1 MNWEDILLA
10 VEKPSRYTGGE
21 VNAVKK
27 DRRICELSVALA
39 FPDTYEVGM
48 SHLGLQILYAI
59 LNQDPRILAE
69 RCYAPW
75 PDMERQMRRHG
86 LALASLES
94 HTPLNCFD
102 IVGFSLQ
109 YELSYT
115 NVLNMLEMGGIPL
128 RAADRS
134 DGHPLVIA
142 GGPCAFHPAPMAR
155 FIDAFV
161 IGEGEEAIS
170 EIALAALDD
179 KRKGRRRQETLQRLA
194 GIAGVYCPAVHTGA
208 ERIKKRVIPDIN
220 AWPFPL
226 WPVVPLMQTIHNRA
240 TLEIARGCTRGCRFC
255 QAGMVWRPV
264 RERDQAGI
272 EQMAEEMLCST
283 GHHELSLLSLSTGD
297 YSRIEPLLAALMDR
311 YHGRR
316 VALALPSLRVE
327 TLTRSLMEEIKRVR
341 KTSFTLAPEAGTQRL
356 RDAINKG
363 NTEAD
368 LLATTQQVFAAGW
381 KSVKL
386 YFMLGLPSE
395 TQADME
401 GIADLAHQ
409 VLREAKQ
416 RGQVTVSLST
426 FVPKPH
432 TPFQW
437 AGQIGLAET
446 REKQDYLKRRLRGP
460 GLHVKWQDARM
471 SLLEGLLA
479 RGDETMGLL
488 IERAFASGCRFDGWS
503 DLFRFDLWEQAMN
516 DLAIRPEAELR
527 ERGLTEPFPWDRV
540 DCGLSRDF
548 LVREWHKSMQ
558 GALTADCRLEPCQL
572 CGVCDHRSV
581 KMISAAESPPLP
593 ANGVAATGSA
603 SPGSAASGGL
613 RTIQADGLT
622 LPRGPLDAGNRVQK
636 QALEKRLRIEFT
648 KLGPSRFLSHLEL
661 SAALIRAVHQSG
673 LVFVYSQ
680 GFHPLPKIS
689 FAFATAVGM
698 ESHGEYADIQV
709 RNSLSDAMPI
719 GKMNAFLPEGM
730 AVKSLREI
738 PPYRPSL
745 SEEIRGF
752 QYHLCL
758 PATVGPDMDAA
769 IAAKLDQFLGSAT
782 FTITR
787 KVKEK
792 TVVKDIRPLVECLR
806 LDPEQRRIE
815 LRAACKPAGLV
826 RPADIL
832 TRVCGFDEDT
842 VRGVR
847 IVKQETFF
855 R

>member
-27 DRRICELSVALA
+27 DRLACELSVTLA

-59 LNQDPRILAE
+59 LNQHPCILAE

-86 LALASLES
+86 LPLASLES
-94 HTPLNCFD
+94 RTPLNRFD

-115 NVLNMLEMGGIPL
+115 NVLNMLDLGGIPL
-128 RAADRS
+128 RAADRN

-142 GGPCAFHPAPMAR
+142 GGPCAFHPAPMSR

-170 EIALAALDD
+170 DIALAVLDD
-179 KRKGRRRQETLQRLA
+179 KRKGRRRAETLQRLA
-194 GIAGVYCPAVHTGA
+194 GINGVYCPAVHTA
-208 ERIKKRVIPDIN
+208 DKRIIKRVIPDIN

-226 WPVVPLMQTIHNRA
+226 NPVVPLMQTIHNRA

-264 RERDQAGI
+264 RERHPAGI
-272 EQMAEEMLCST
+272 ERMAEEMLCST

-297 YSRIEPLLAALMDR
+297 YSRIEPLLATLMDR

-363 NTEAD
+363 NSEAD
-368 LLATTQQVFAAGW
+368 LLATTEQVFTAGW

-386 YFMLGLPSE
+386 YFMLGLPGE
-395 TQADME
+395 TQTDME
-401 GIADLAHQ
+401 GIADLAHK
-409 VLREAKQ
+409 VLREAKH

-437 AGQIGLAET
+437 ARQISLAET
-446 REKQDYLKRRLRGP
+446 REKQDYLKRRLRSP
-460 GLHVKWQDARM
+460 NLNVKWQDANM

-479 RGDETMGLL
+479 RGDETLGLL
-488 IERAFASGCRFDGWS
+488 IERAFQSGCRFDGWS
-503 DLFRFDLWEQAMN
+503 DHFRFDLWEQAMT
-516 DLAIRPEAELR
+516 DLAIRPEAELQ
-527 ERGLTEPFPWDRV
+527 ERRLMDRFPWDRI

-548 LVREWHKSMQ
+548 LIREWHKSTQ
-558 GALTADCRLEPCQL
+558 GELTADCRMEQCHL
-572 CGVCDHRSV
+572 CGVCDHLRV
-581 KMISAAESPPLP
+581 KMISAPDSTPLP
-593 ANGVAATGSA
+593 ADGFTTIGAGDRFQKSA
-603 SPGSAASGGL
+603 P
-613 RTIQADGLT
+613 
-622 LPRGPLDAGNRVQK
+622 
-636 QALEKRLRIEFT
+636 EKRLRIEFT

-661 SAALIRAVHQSG
+661 SAALVRAVRQSG
-673 LVFVYSQ
+673 LTFVYSQ

-698 ESHGEYADIQV
+698 ESHGEYADIQI
-709 RNSLSDAMPI
+709 RNNLSGAMPI

-730 AVKSLREI
+730 AVKSLREV
-738 PPYRPSL
+738 PPSRPSL

-758 PATVGPDMDAA
+758 PEAVGPDRDAA
-769 IAAKLDQFLGSAT
+769 IAEKLEQFLASET
-782 FTITR
+782 FTIVR
-787 KVKEK
+787 KTKDK
-792 TVVKDIRPLVECLR
+792 TVVKDIRPLVEDLR
-806 LDPEQRRIE
+806 LDPKQRRIS
-815 LRAACKPAGLV
+815 LRAACKQAGLV

-832 TRVCGFDEDT
+832 TNVCGFDEDT
-842 VRGVR
+842 ARGVR
-847 IVKQETFF
+847 IIKQETFF